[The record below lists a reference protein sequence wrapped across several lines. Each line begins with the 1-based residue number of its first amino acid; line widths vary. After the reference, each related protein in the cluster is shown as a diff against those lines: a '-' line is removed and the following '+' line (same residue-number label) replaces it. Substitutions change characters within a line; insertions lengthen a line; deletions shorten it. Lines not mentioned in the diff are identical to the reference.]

1 MALFGP
7 KFEPGAEG
15 DSRSNRVSPSRRPVD
30 PPELPGTIGRRARI
44 FGEAV
49 EIAKQDGDVRGKVG
63 ELLAKEASF
72 IKWASLRGAL
82 MYISIALED
91 PERSLGD
98 LRTYAGGA
106 SEPEGSVDLIRTYE
120 GRVAGLNF
128 NDVIADPSLVKTNDW
143 HLDVISWAA
152 TVFVGGQLYNMIHIP
167 PAQVLDVPA
176 WYAEPVFAKSE
187 RFWDGN
193 DWTSKC
199 RVQDGRLW
207 RLINSPF

>member
-7 KFEPGAEG
+7 KFEPGVEG
-15 DSRSNRVSPSRRPVD
+15 ESRSNRLSPSRRPVD

-44 FGEAV
+44 FGEAI
-49 EIAKQDGDVRGKVG
+49 EIAKQGGDFRSGVG
-63 ELLAKEASF
+63 HLLAKEATF

-98 LRTYAGGA
+98 LRAYAGAAEPAGA
-106 SEPEGSVDLIRTYE
+106 VDLLRDYE
-120 GRVAGLNF
+120 SRISSLSF
-128 NDVIADPSLVKTNDW
+128 NDVIADPNLVKTNDW
-143 HLDVISWAA
+143 HLDFISWAA
-152 TVFVGGQLYNMIHIP
+152 KVFVGGQLSNMIQIP
-167 PAQVLDVPA
+167 PAQALDVPA

>member
-30 PPELPGTIGRRARI
+30 PPELPGTAERRARI
-44 FGEAV
+44 FGEAI
-49 EIAKQDGDVRGKVG
+49 EMAKQGGDVRSSVEG
-63 ELLAKEASF
+63 LLAKEATF

-82 MYISIALED
+82 MFISIALED
-91 PERSLGD
+91 PQRSLGD
-98 LRTYAGGA
+98 LRNYAGGTA
-106 SEPEGSVDLIRTYE
+106 EPHGAVDLIRNYE
-120 GRVAGLNF
+120 VRISGLSF
-128 NDVIADPSLVKTNDW
+128 KDVIADTSLVKTNDW
-143 HLDVISWAA
+143 HLDFISWAA
-152 TVFVGGQLYNMIHIP
+152 TVFVGGKLYHMIQIP
-167 PAQVLDVPA
+167 PAQILDVPA

-199 RVQDGRLW
+199 RVQDGRRW